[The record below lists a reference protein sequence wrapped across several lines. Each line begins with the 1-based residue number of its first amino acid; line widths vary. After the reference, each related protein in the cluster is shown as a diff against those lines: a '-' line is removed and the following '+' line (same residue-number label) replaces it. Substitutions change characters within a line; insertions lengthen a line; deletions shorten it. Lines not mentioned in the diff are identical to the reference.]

1 MRKFFQNF
9 SLLGIVMLGLCVLL
23 GVGDVS
29 GAVLCAD
36 GVAVDPV
43 NQNTNGDPSGAV
55 ITHGERQAL
64 ETTDVRKLRPEM
76 IQDPVDQNLV
86 QIRPTLTPLDT
97 LMRYAKPMSTSNF
110 EFSWYSID
118 TRPVDDTIATATLT
132 DNAKPEG
139 VYGVITLSGNQDL
152 IDETDTL
159 YIPSV
164 KGKDNKPLMLY
175 VTKKT
180 STGLE
185 VTISDKQMSFDSSS
199 SKYSIPAAVT
209 TGVVVY
215 RLGRASAETDVL
227 TPATSYLP
235 TKSTGYCQIFKC
247 QIAQSTYEKMMTKE
261 IKWDFNEIEE
271 QALYEFRLA
280 MEASMLFGEGGK
292 IYDRNKKKYVYTT
305 DGIVNN
311 VTKTHQLDV
320 TDKTKGNE
328 ELIKLCRTV
337 FQGNAGAKSRVMFAG
352 SKFVE
357 YLSTIQSVQKQVD
370 AGNTEVVWGMEWK
383 TIKTNFGTLLLM
395 QHDLF
400 DQYGWSEKA
409 LIIDPNYIK
418 KWQLKSMERFK
429 VDAKGSAILDGE
441 ITVFTEV
448 CGAAVYYPS
457 THCIVTL
464 KTA

>member
-1 MRKFFQNF
+1 MKKFFQNF
-9 SLLGIVMLGLCVLL
+9 SFLGFIMLGLCVLL
-23 GVGDVS
+23 GVGDMS
-29 GAVLCAD
+29 GALMCAD
-36 GVAVDPV
+36 GVAVDPI
-43 NQNTNGDPSGAV
+43 NQVANGDPSGAA
-55 ITHGERQAL
+55 IQHGDKQGL
-64 ETTDVRKLRPEM
+64 ETTDVRKLRPDM
-76 IQDPVDQNLV
+76 IKDPIDQNLV

-97 LMRYAKPMSTSNF
+97 IMRYAKPMSTKNF
-110 EFSWYSID
+110 EFGWYSID
-118 TRPVDDTIATATLT
+118 TRPVDDTIATATL
-132 DNAKPEG
+132 NSNSKPEA

-164 KGKDNKPLMLY
+164 KGADGKPLMLY
-175 VTKKT
+175 VTKKS

-185 VTISDKQMSFDSSS
+185 FAINEKQMTNTAGT
-199 SKYSIPAAVT
+199 YSIPAGVA
-209 TGVVVY
+209 TGAVVY
-215 RLGRASAETDVL
+215 RLGRAAAETDVL

-247 QIAQSTYEKMMTKE
+247 QIAQSTYEKMMDKE

-271 QALYEFRLA
+271 QALYEFRLTL
-280 MEASMLFGEGGK
+280 EASMLFGEGGK
-292 IYDRNKKKYVYTT
+292 IYDRNKKKYIYTT

-409 LIIDPNYIK
+409 LIIDPDYIK
-418 KWQLKSMERFK
+418 KWQLQSMERFN
-429 VDAKGSAILDGE
+429 VDAKGSAILNGD

>member
-1 MRKFFQNF
+1 MKKFFQNF
-9 SLLGIVMLGLCVLL
+9 SFLGFIMLGLCVML
-23 GVGDVS
+23 GIGDMS
-29 GAVLCAD
+29 GAVMCAD
-36 GVAVDPV
+36 GVAVDPI
-43 NQNTNGDPSGAV
+43 NQVANGDPSGAV
-55 ITHGERQAL
+55 IQHGTQQGL
-64 ETTDVRKLRPEM
+64 ETTDVRKLRPDM
-76 IQDPVDQNLV
+76 IKDPIDQKLV

-97 LMRYAKPMSTSNF
+97 LMRYAKPMSTNNF
-110 EFSWYSID
+110 EFGWYSID
-118 TRPVDDTIATATLT
+118 TRPVDDTIATATLNS
-132 DNAKPEG
+132 NAKPEA

-164 KGKDNKPLMLY
+164 KGADGKPLMLY
-175 VTKKT
+175 VTKKS

-185 VTISDKQMSFDSSS
+185 FAINEKQMTNSSNT
-199 SKYSIPAAVT
+199 YSIPAGVT
-209 TGVVVY
+209 TGAVVY
-215 RLGRASAETDVL
+215 RLGRAAAETDVL

-247 QIAQSTYEKMMTKE
+247 QIAQSTYEKMMDKE

-271 QALYEFRLA
+271 QALYEFRLTL
-280 MEASMLFGEGGK
+280 EASMLFGEGGK
-292 IYDRNKKKYVYTT
+292 IYDRNKKKYIYTT

-311 VTKTHQLDV
+311 ITKTHQLDV

-337 FQGNAGAKSRVMFAG
+337 FQGNAGSKSRVMFAG

-409 LIIDPNYIK
+409 LIIDPDYIK
-418 KWQLKSMERFK
+418 KWQLQSMERFN
-429 VDAKGSAILDGE
+429 VDAKGSAILNGD